1 MTTNIDE
8 LAEALDIPTE
18 LIQERLATVALRR
31 KLAEEALT
39 RSVASPEQTSSGVP
53 IKRLTLE
60 IPVSL
65 HRKIKLSSLTNRT
78 TIKNEV
84 MTLLLARYA
93 SESQLGE
100 NTALGGGV
108 SKV

>member
-1 MTTNIDE
+1 MTTNIDD
-8 LAEALDIPTE
+8 LAEALDIPTV
-18 LIQERLATVALRR
+18 LLKERLETVALRR

-39 RSVASPEQTSSGVP
+39 RSVESPENASSAVP
-53 IKRLTLE
+53 IKRLTLD

-65 HRKIKLSSLTNRT
+65 HCKIKLSSLTNRT

-93 SESQLGE
+93 SEPEQGE
-100 NTALGGGV
+100 NTA
-108 SKV
+108 